1 MQQIGIQRVIESDP
15 VDSPSV
21 SRLLTS
27 NMNKQTDAKLGSTL
41 AVAGIVLLLVG
52 GIGMSTG
59 RLAMKSLRPGYV
71 GVALMMEIVGLG
83 LREKAQD
90 T

>member
-1 MQQIGIQRVIESDP
+1 MSKR
-15 VDSPSV
+15 
-21 SRLLTS
+21 
-27 NMNKQTDAKLGSTL
+27 TDAKVGSTL
-41 AVAGIVLLLVG
+41 AVAGIALLLVG
-52 GIGMSTG
+52 GIGISTG
-59 RLAMKSLRPGYV
+59 RLALRSLRPGYV

>member
-1 MQQIGIQRVIESDP
+1 MESDA
-15 VDSPSV
+15 VKSSSV

-27 NMNKQTDAKLGSTL
+27 TMSKRTDARLGSTL
-41 AVAGIVLLLVG
+41 AVVGIVLLLVG
-52 GIGMSTG
+52 GVGMSTG
-59 RLAMKSLRPGYV
+59 RLALKSLRPGYV

>member
-1 MQQIGIQRVIESDP
+1 
-15 VDSPSV
+15 
-21 SRLLTS
+21 
-27 NMNKQTDAKLGSTL
+27 MNKRTDAKLGSTL
-41 AVAGIVLLLVG
+41 AVAGIALLLVG
-52 GIGMSTG
+52 GLGISTG
-59 RLAMKSLRPGYV
+59 RLALRNLRPGYV